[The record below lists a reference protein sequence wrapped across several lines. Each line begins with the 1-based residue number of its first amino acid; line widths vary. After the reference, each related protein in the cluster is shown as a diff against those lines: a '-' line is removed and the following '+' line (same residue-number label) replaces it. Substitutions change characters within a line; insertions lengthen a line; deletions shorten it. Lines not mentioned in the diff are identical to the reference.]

1 MSDLLE
7 MREISKIYGN
17 GIYANRL
24 VNFSIRDGEIHALVG
39 ENGAGKSTLM
49 KILFGLEKP
58 SNGEILLQG
67 KPQYFH
73 SPQDAMAVGIGMVH
87 QHFMLVE
94 SLTVTENIILGCEPI
109 KGGFIDY
116 KTARDKV
123 REFAERY
130 DMKIDPA
137 KPVRE
142 LSVGVKQKVE
152 IVKALYRGAKI
163 LILDEPTAVLTPQ
176 ETTELFSQLKN
187 LKEKG
192 YTVIFIS
199 HKLREVKEISDR
211 ISIMRRGELVKTVNT
226 SEVSEKE
233 ISELMVGSGYSSDLH
248 KSKSNPKET
257 YLSVKDIQYID
268 GNNQP
273 LVNGISFSVRG
284 GEIVGIAGVEGN
296 GQDELIQMITGL
308 LTPSGGGIRMLGR
321 NTSGKGIKFL
331 RNLGMSYIPSDRM
344 TMGVSSSMS
353 IEENLITTKLQKPIL
368 YNRLKLMKK
377 ANINKLSAELVKEYL
392 IKCSSP
398 QTEVGMLSGGNIQ
411 KVVVA
416 REFTQENTK
425 LIIAEQPTRG
435 IDVGAAKFIHEK
447 LIALRDSGYAVLLVS
462 ADLEELYKLSD
473 SILVIYNGQLSAY
486 IQDPGTVSETEL
498 GHYMLG
504 VNRQSAE
511 EIGGAYHEE
520 LIDHEK

>member
-1 MSDLLE
+1 MLFMSDLLQ

-17 GIYANRL
+17 GIYANKH
-24 VNFSIRDGEIHALVG
+24 VNFSLREGEIHALVG

-58 SNGEILLQG
+58 SGGEIVLNDQKLD
-67 KPQYFH
+67 FH

-94 SLTVTENIILGCEPI
+94 SLSVTENIILGCEPI

-116 KTARDKV
+116 KTAKDKV
-123 REFAERY
+123 RAFADTF
-130 DMKIDPA
+130 DMKIDPEA
-137 KPVRE
+137 VISD

-152 IVKALYRGAKI
+152 IIKALFRGAKI

-176 ETTELFSQLKN
+176 ETTELFIQLKG

-211 ISIMRRGELVKTVNT
+211 ISIMRRGEMIQTVDT
-226 SEVSEKE
+226 ESVTEKD
-233 ISELMVGSGYSSDLH
+233 ISVLMVGSGYTSDL
-248 KSKSNPKET
+248 PKEKAKPKENL
-257 YLSVKDIQYID
+257 LSVKDLKFVDSDKQIR
-268 GNNQP
+268 
-273 LVNGISFSVRG
+273 VNGVSFSVRA

-296 GQDELIQMITGL
+296 GQDELIEMIAGL
-308 LTPSGGGIRMLGR
+308 IKPADGKIEMLGQE
-321 NTSGKGIKFL
+321 TTGKGIGAL
-331 RNLGMSYIPSDRM
+331 RDLGMAYIPSDRM
-344 TMGVSSSMS
+344 TLGVSKTMS
-353 IEENLITTKLQKPIL
+353 IEENLITTKIKKPIL
-368 YNRLKLMKK
+368 FNRFKLMDRTK
-377 ANINKLSAELVKEYL
+377 INRLSAELVQEYRV
-392 IKCSSP
+392 KCGSP
-398 QTEVGMLSGGNIQ
+398 QTLVEMLSGGNIQ

-416 REFTQENTK
+416 REFTQDNTK

-447 LIALRDSGYAVLLVS
+447 LVALRDIGYAVLLVS

-473 SILVIYNGQLSAY
+473 SILVMYNGQISAY
-486 IQDPGTVSETEL
+486 IEDPKIVSETDL

-504 VNRQSAE
+504 VNRQSDE
-511 EIGGAYHEE
+511 EIGRAYHE
-520 LIDHEK
+520 K

>member
-1 MSDLLE
+1 MSELLQ

-17 GIYANRL
+17 GIYANKR
-24 VNFSIRDGEIHALVG
+24 VNFSIRDKEIHALVG

-49 KILFGLEKP
+49 KILFGLERP
-58 SNGEILLQG
+58 SNGQIILQD
-67 KPQYFH
+67 KKMEFH
-73 SPQDAMAVGIGMVH
+73 SPEDAMAVGIGMVH

-116 KTARDKV
+116 KTAKDKV
-123 REFAERY
+123 REFADTF
-130 DMKIDPA
+130 DMKIDPEA
-137 KPVRE
+137 IVSN

-152 IVKALYRGAKI
+152 IIKALFRGAKI

-176 ETTELFSQLKN
+176 ETTELFLQLKS

-211 ISIMRRGELVKTVNT
+211 VSIMRRGEMIQTMDTNAVT
-226 SEVSEKE
+226 EKD
-233 ISELMVGSGYSSDLH
+233 ISLLMVGSGYTGDLI
-248 KSKSNPKET
+248 KSMSKPKET
-257 YLSVKDIQYID
+257 LLSIQNLKFID
-268 GNNQP
+268 QEKQ
-273 LVNGISFSVRG
+273 LKVNDVSFTVRA

-296 GQDELIQMITGL
+296 GQNELIQMITGL
-308 LTPSGGGIRMLGR
+308 AIPTEGKIEMLGQ
-321 NTSGKGIKFL
+321 NTTKLSIGNL
-331 RNLGMSYIPSDRM
+331 RDLGMAYIPSDRM
-344 TMGVSSSMS
+344 TLGIVSTMS
-353 IEENLITTKLQKPIL
+353 IEENLITTKVKKSFL
-368 YNRLKLMKK
+368 YNRFKLMSKSK
-377 ANINKLSAELVKEYL
+377 INKLSAELVEEYRV
-392 IKCSSP
+392 KCNSA
-398 QTEVGMLSGGNIQ
+398 QTLVEMLSGGNIQ

-416 REFTQENTK
+416 REFSQDTTR

-447 LIALRDSGYAVLLVS
+447 LISLRDIGYAVLLVS

-473 SILVIYNGQLSAY
+473 NILVMYNGKLSAY
-486 IQDPGTVSETEL
+486 IENPETVSETEL

-504 VNRQSAE
+504 VNQQSEE
-511 EIGGAYHEE
+511 EIGRAYHEE
-520 LIDHEK
+520 